1 MLIEYY
7 GSIKKLQ
14 YSIII
19 AVVIVGSIVILQLSH
34 SELIGKFRRNRLKY
48 HETTRS
54 GIRISSVRCSE
65 ESGFFSSLGPSCK
78 FSNICVRGSSVFL
91 TLQDN
96 INVRPWLGVKPSV
109 PSSLE
114 DMEGQ
119 FNMRSFTYQRS
130 QFLDGPP
137 RPIGLVARVGGD
149 RRRNFTFQPEII
161 SFSQF
166 TSNYTVDYRDELLI
180 PVSLY
185 AAGNAGHMLWETLA
199 PALGLASYFGHSFSP
214 GDRPL
219 RLLVLNHCDEPND
232 WDILFGYPVVSC
244 YRYVEGFLSLL
255 SDKPPIFL
263 SKRPYIKNER
273 PLCFSQGISGYGP
286 FHSFIAGQTV
296 MSSIGNRALRDALYF
311 RLGLKTVRVKRKSLH
326 ITVQIKRVGR
336 HGGIMDNREEVE
348 SFIKANF
355 VSYKKFHIQVTILNL
370 EITTITDQIRMLAST
385 DIYFSS
391 GGTGLYMSS
400 LLPDDTIVIGIPKCE
415 HGCGFNE
422 IHQIQTLSNVHLLPF
437 PLSDSDLDIIDRNHY
452 KLPILYLN
460 ETLCIAI
467 EQALTVRD
475 IVF

>member
-232 WDILFGYPVVSC
+232 WDILFGYPV
-244 YRYVEGFLSLL
+244 
-255 SDKPPIFL
+255 
-263 SKRPYIKNER
+263 
-273 PLCFSQGISGYGP
+273 GISGYGP